1 MDDVSQLILGGQP
14 QIQKSQVQQSPQ
26 GAFTE
31 QEIDNLVKTE
41 SSKNPYAIN
50 KETKAMGYGQFTPET
65 LSTLHKQGIKF
76 DPFDEA
82 QSRNAIKTYLG
93 NLVEQTGSKEKALA
107 AYGGFKTKDPS
118 QYINKILTPQQ
129 AQQPEHDDVSS
140 LIINAIPIEEK
151 PRQMNAGEKMFQDRM
166 DFLKKTGQGLA
177 GLADVTVGNVLPGIA
192 GPLTYNIA
200 RALKQNEQ
208 QAKTKESQIVSG
220 LEKPFGKTFGVTETP
235 AYQNEALSQATRFI
249 GENINKGAKWI
260 SEQTGIPEGD
270 VQSYINTATLAV
282 GAPAAKLTKKA
293 VSSVAQKAIS
303 LGTEGLDTLRGF
315 KQELPKSQHFEAQIP
330 PKVSPGSAG
339 AAAYNSNPYSLTGE
353 ELARDGAYPIVKLSK
368 MAKAVGKN
376 EQAQRASIASEIT
389 NNGSVRPGVA
399 SGEEQTLR
407 NEHVKA
413 KSSNQTPEGDLI
425 RQQLADEQNGLSN
438 YAQKIVD
445 ETGASPTLTTP
456 EKRGRLLNDT
466 FTGPEGLSGHFKQEK
481 NRIYEEARKKQGDN
495 PIEATNFENL
505 INSPI
510 FKAELKLGQVP
521 DFLPG
526 VKELYDL
533 HKESGLPLGEKNGV
547 LDIAKPGSL
556 AGLNGL
562 SQYINKSYSPQTKYY
577 IGRVMD
583 ALNEDIAKAGG
594 EGLYRQAKDLHIAEK
609 SLFGSKG
616 IKTLFGE
623 LDNNGVQTATPLE
636 KITDR
641 LNNMPTAEWRH
652 IYDLAEQMS
661 NGKIQGKDFQIPIPK
676 ELQQAATQAKNEM
689 LGSIARDVYQAG
701 ADKMGE
707 WNYNSANK
715 VLNSHS
721 DKIAYAFDPEIQ
733 RKFHV
738 LNYGGHLMPAKHPY
752 EGGGL
757 QLERVGL
764 LQEKLPQIGEV
775 VGAFKGGPIGAFAGR
790 KTGEAV
796 QAKMTN
802 KDLQKQAKSL
812 EKEMKNL
819 SDLGKTK

>member
-14 QIQKSQVQQSPQ
+14 QTQRSQVQQSPQ

-65 LSTLHKQGIKF
+65 LATLHKQGIKF

-82 QSRNAIKTYLG
+82 QSRDAIKTYLG
-93 NLVEQTGSKEKALA
+93 KLVEQTGSKEKALA

-129 AQQPEHDDVSS
+129 AQQPEHDEVSS
-140 LIINAIPIEEK
+140 LI
-151 PRQMNAGEKMFQDRM
+151 MNASAPVASQSTSMMDRAKQ
-166 DFLKKTGQGLA
+166 LGQGVA
-177 GLADVTVGNVLPGIA
+177 GLADVTVGGVLPGIA
-192 GPLTYNIA
+192 GAVTYPIA
-200 RALKQNEQ
+200 RALQQTPEQ
-208 QAKTKESQIVSG
+208 AQATTAKVTG
-220 LEKPFGKTFGVTETP
+220 ALEKPFGKTFGVTETP
-235 AYQNEALSQATRFI
+235 GYQNEALSQATQFI

-260 SEQTGIPEGD
+260 AEHTGLPEAD
-270 VQSYINTATLAV
+270 VQSYINTGTLAI
-282 GAPAAKLTKKA
+282 GKP
-293 VSSVAQKAIS
+293 VAQLGQKAIS
-303 LGTEGLDTLRGF
+303 IGTEGLNTLRGF
-315 KQELPKSQHFEAQIP
+315 KQELPKSQQFDAQIP
-330 PKVSPGSAG
+330 PKASSGSAG
-339 AAAYNSNPYSLTGE
+339 AAAAKSNPYSLTGE
-353 ELARDGAYPIVKLSK
+353 ELARDGVYPVVKLSK
-368 MAKAVGKN
+368 MAKTVGKD
-376 EQAQRASIASEIT
+376 EQAQRAEIASEIT
-389 NNGSVRPGVA
+389 NNGAVRPGVA
-399 SGEEQTLR
+399 TGDEQTLR
-407 NEHVKA
+407 NEYVKA

-466 FTGPEGLSGHFKQEK
+466 FTGPEGLSGHIKEEK

-495 PIEATNFENL
+495 PVEATNFENL

-510 FKAELKLGQVP
+510 FSAELKLGQVP

-526 VKELYDL
+526 VRELYNL

-547 LDIAKPGSL
+547 LDVAKPGSL

-562 SQYINKSYSPQTKYY
+562 TQYINKSYSPQTKYY

-594 EGLYRQAKDLHIAEK
+594 EGLYRKAKDLHIAEK

-616 IKTLFGE
+616 IKSLFGE

-636 KITDR
+636 KITDK
-641 LNNMPTAEWRH
+641 LNNMPPAEWRH
-652 IYDLAEQMS
+652 IYDLADQMS
-661 NGKIQGKDFQIPIPK
+661 NGKIQAKDFQLPIPK
-676 ELQQAATQAKNEM
+676 ELQEAAKQAKSEM

-721 DKIAYAFDPEIQ
+721 DKIAYAFDPEAQ

-738 LNYGGHLMPAKHPY
+738 LNYGGHIMPARHPY

-764 LQEKLPQIGEV
+764 LQEKLPQIAEAAGALKGGA
-775 VGAFKGGPIGAFAGR
+775 VGAFAMR
-790 KTGEAV
+790 KAGEAV
-796 QAKMTN
+796 QRKMSN
-802 KDLQKQAKSL
+802 KDLQKKAESL
-812 EKEMKNL
+812 QKEMKNL
-819 SDLGKTK
+819 SDLGKSK